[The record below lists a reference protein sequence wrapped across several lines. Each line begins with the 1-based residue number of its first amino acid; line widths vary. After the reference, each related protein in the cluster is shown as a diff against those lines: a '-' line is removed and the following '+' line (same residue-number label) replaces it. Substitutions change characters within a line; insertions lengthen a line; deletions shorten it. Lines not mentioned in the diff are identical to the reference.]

1 MQIRLRSGRRLHAY
15 LKIGTCVLVGVCYF
29 AFLFRESL
37 NAFEHRE
44 RATAAVAL
52 EAAEYSEP
60 SKQQLKLKRQ
70 QSQRQRLLDQ
80 KRLDLSRAN
89 GTSSMARKTTAAPA
103 STLNPVYEYSEE
115 LHSRT
120 ERDLKLRRDHL
131 ATVCERYK
139 LQEKYPPNPWEF
151 FISPGHNNL
160 VWCNVFKAA
169 SSTWMYYF
177 NILAGYDLKYLQRT
191 EVQPLE
197 LARQRFP
204 RPELAELLE
213 LLPSALSFLFVR
225 DPFERILSAYRN
237 KLEGNRNSFYKALG
251 TKIVHRFRR
260 RSMGGPWPRCG
271 PTFEEFVRFLIKEHK
286 AGRRFDEH
294 WAPVYSFCTPC
305 SVNFS
310 IIGKTETFQRD
321 SEFIIRQAGLESLLL
336 GKLPRRKLRKI
347 GNLARS
353 GIKSEALVERYFA
366 DLDRTT
372 LDQLLKIYRID
383 FELFDYDFLKY
394 YDMVHPWSLEQS
406 TQTART
412 GTGTGSGS
420 ATGTGTGI
428 GTGTATFVTTPV
440 STSLATATEA
450 D

>member
-1 MQIRLRSGRRLHAY
+1 MHLRLRSSRRLQTY
-15 LKIGTCVLVGVCYF
+15 LKIGTCVLVGVFYF

-44 RATAAVAL
+44 RATAAEL
-52 EAAEYSEP
+52 EAAEFTEP

-70 QSQRQRLLDQ
+70 QLQRQRLIDQ
-80 KRLDLSRAN
+80 QRAN
-89 GTSSMARKTTAAPA
+89 SATANNNSNGNGSSAIAVRTTEIPV

-120 ERDLKLRRDHL
+120 ERDLKLRREHL
-131 ATVCERYK
+131 ATVCERYN

-204 RPELAELLE
+204 RPELSELLE

-251 TKIVHRFRR
+251 TKIVHRFRQK
-260 RSMGGPWPRCG
+260 SMGGPWPRCG
-271 PTFEEFVRFLIKEHK
+271 PTFEEFVRFLIAEHR
-286 AGRRFDEH
+286 ARRRFDEH

-347 GNLARS
+347 GNLAKS

-366 DLDRTT
+366 DLDRST

-383 FELFDYDFLKY
+383 FELFDYDYIKY
-394 YDMVHPWSLEQS
+394 YDMVHPWNQEQS
-406 TQTART
+406 TQPV
-412 GTGTGSGS
+412 GSG
-420 ATGTGTGI
+420 
-428 GTGTATFVTTPV
+428 TTPL
-440 STSLATATEA
+440 STSLATEA
-450 D
+450 HD

>member
-1 MQIRLRSGRRLHAY
+1 M
-15 LKIGTCVLVGVCYF
+15 VGVCYF

-44 RATAAVAL
+44 RATAAEL
-52 EAAEYSEP
+52 EAAEFTEP

-70 QSQRQRLLDQ
+70 QLQRQRLLEQ
-80 KRLDLSRAN
+80 QR
-89 GTSSMARKTTAAPA
+89 GSSASGNSSSPVGKTTAIPA
-103 STLNPVYEYSEE
+103 STINPVYEYSEE

-120 ERDLKLRRDHL
+120 ERDLKLRREHL
-131 ATVCERYK
+131 ETVCERYK

-204 RPELAELLE
+204 RPELSELLE

-251 TKIVHRFRR
+251 TKIVHRFRN
-260 RSMGGPWPRCG
+260 RSTGGPWPRCG
-271 PTFEEFVRFLIKEHK
+271 PTFEEFVRFLIQEHK

-347 GNLARS
+347 GNLAKS
-353 GIKSEALVERYFA
+353 GIKSEVLVERYFS
-366 DLDRTT
+366 DLDRST

-383 FELFDYDFLKY
+383 FELFDYDFFKY
-394 YDMVHPWSLEQS
+394 YDMVHPWNLEQS
-406 TQTART
+406 TQPVGA
-412 GTGTGSGS
+412 GTG
-420 ATGTGTGI
+420 
-428 GTGTATFVTTPV
+428 TTPV
-440 STSLATATEA
+440 STSLATETH

>member
-1 MQIRLRSGRRLHAY
+1 MHLRLRSGRRLQTY

-44 RATAAVAL
+44 RATAAEL
-52 EAAEYSEP
+52 EAAEFTEP

-70 QSQRQRLLDQ
+70 QLQRQRLLDQ
-80 KRLDLSRAN
+80 QRAN
-89 GTSSMARKTTAAPA
+89 SANGNANGNGSSPLTSKTTAIPA

-120 ERDLKLRRDHL
+120 ERDLKLRREHL
-131 ATVCERYK
+131 AAVCERYS

-204 RPELAELLE
+204 RPELSELLE

-237 KLEGNRNSFYKALG
+237 KLEGSRNSFYKALG

-260 RSMGGPWPRCG
+260 RSTGGPWPRCG
-271 PTFEEFVRFLIKEHK
+271 PTFEEFVRFLIEEHK
-286 AGRRFDEH
+286 EGRRFDEH

-347 GNLARS
+347 GNLAKS

-366 DLDRTT
+366 DLDRST

-383 FELFDYDFLKY
+383 FELFDYDFFKY
-394 YDMVHPWSLEQS
+394 YDMVHPWTLEES
-406 TQTART
+406 TQPV
-412 GTGTGSGS
+412 GTGTGSAS
-420 ATGTGTGI
+420 GT
-428 GTGTATFVTTPV
+428 TTV
-440 STSLATATEA
+440 STSQATETH

>member
-1 MQIRLRSGRRLHAY
+1 MHIRLPSGRRLHTY
-15 LKIGTCVLVGVCYF
+15 LKIGTFVLVGIFYF

-44 RATAAVAL
+44 RTTTSGF
-52 EAAEYSEP
+52 EAAEYAEP
-60 SKQQLKLKRQ
+60 SKLKLKQ
-70 QSQRQRLLDQ
+70 LHRQRVKQ
-80 KRLDLSRAN
+80 RIRPSVAN
-89 GTSSMARKTTAAPA
+89 GSSAVASDISAGST
-103 STLNPVYEYSEE
+103 STLNPAYEYSEE

-120 ERDLKLRRDHL
+120 ERDLKLRREHL
-131 ATVCERYK
+131 ATVCGRYK
-139 LQEKYPPNPWEF
+139 LHDKYPPNPWEF

-169 SSTWMYYF
+169 SSTWLYYF

-204 RPELAELLE
+204 RPGLAELLE

-251 TKIVHRFRR
+251 TKVVQRFRR
-260 RSMGGPWPRCG
+260 RSASGTFPRCG
-271 PTFEEFVRFLIKEHK
+271 PTFEEFVRFLIQEH
-286 AGRRFDEH
+286 ATGNRFDEH

-347 GNLARS
+347 ANRARN
-353 GIKSEALVERYFA
+353 GVKSEELVERYFA
-366 DLDRTT
+366 DLDRST

-383 FELFDYDFLKY
+383 FELFDYDYLKY
-394 YDMVHPWSLEQS
+394 YNMVHSWSTDQS
-406 TQTART
+406 T
-412 GTGTGSGS
+412 
-420 ATGTGTGI
+420 
-428 GTGTATFVTTPV
+428 TATTAIGNAGRRTANA
-440 STSLATATEA
+440 TSAPRSIIAGP

>member
-1 MQIRLRSGRRLHAY
+1 MHIRLWTGRRLHTY
-15 LKIGTCVLVGVCYF
+15 LKIGTFVLVGICYF

-44 RATAAVAL
+44 RATTAEL
-52 EAAEYSEP
+52 EAAEAYAEP

-70 QSQRQRLLDQ
+70 QLHRQRALA
-80 KRLDLSRAN
+80 RLRASLQAN
-89 GTSSMARKTTAAPA
+89 RSAALA
-103 STLNPVYEYSEE
+103 EEAQNAVSATTLNPVYEYSEE

-120 ERDLKLRRDHL
+120 EHELKLRRDHL
-131 ATVCERYK
+131 ATVCDRYK

-204 RPELAELLE
+204 RPELSELVE

-251 TKIVHRFRR
+251 TKIVHRYRR
-260 RSMGGPWPRCG
+260 RSLNVVFPRCG
-271 PTFEEFVRFLIKEHK
+271 PTFEEFVRFLIQEHA
-286 AGRRFDEH
+286 AGNRFDEH

-305 SVNFS
+305 SVNFT

-347 GNLARS
+347 RNQARS
-353 GIKSEALVERYFA
+353 GVKSEELVERYFGE
-366 DLDRTT
+366 LDRST
-372 LDQLLKIYRID
+372 LDQLLNIYRID
-383 FELFDYDFLKY
+383 FELFDYDYLKY
-394 YDMVHPWSLEQS
+394 YNMVHSWSLDQS
-406 TQTART
+406 PTASQAK
-412 GTGTGSGS
+412 SGPRASIEPPVTTS
-420 ATGTGTGI
+420 AT
-428 GTGTATFVTTPV
+428 
-440 STSLATATEA
+440 TSLRTAA
-450 D
+450 VPAA

>member
-1 MQIRLRSGRRLHAY
+1 MLIRLRYGRRLQTY
-15 LKIGTCVLVGVCYF
+15 LKIGACVLVGLCYF

-37 NAFEHRE
+37 NAYEHRE
-44 RATAAVAL
+44 RATAAEL
-52 EAAEYSEP
+52 EAESEP

-70 QSQRQRLLDQ
+70 QLARQRILAKKEQ
-80 KRLDLSRAN
+80 EKATTGGNASA
-89 GTSSMARKTTAAPA
+89 GSSSPVAAVPPPPPA

-120 ERDLKLRRDHL
+120 ERELQRRSEHL
-131 ATVCERYK
+131 AAVCERYK

-151 FISPGHNNL
+151 FVSPGHNNL

-177 NILAGYDLKYLQRT
+177 NILAGYDVRFLQRT
-191 EVQPLE
+191 ETQPLE
-197 LARQRFP
+197 LARKRYP
-204 RPELAELLE
+204 RPELAELME

-237 KLEGNRNSFYKALG
+237 KLEGNKNTFYKALG
-251 TKIVHRFRR
+251 TKIVHRYRKR
-260 RSMGGPWPRCG
+260 NLGGPWPRCG
-271 PTFEEFVRFLIKEHK
+271 PTFEEFVRFLIAEQA
-286 AGRRFDEH
+286 AGKRFDEH

-305 SVNFS
+305 SVNFT

-336 GKLPRRKLRKI
+336 GLGQLPQRKQRKI
-347 GNLARS
+347 GNQARS
-353 GIKSEALVERYFA
+353 GVKSEALVERYFA
-366 DLDRTT
+366 DLDRST

-383 FELFDYDFLKY
+383 FELFDYDYRKY

-406 TQTART
+406 T
-412 GTGTGSGS
+412 S
-420 ATGTGTGI
+420 ATGALASAPA
-428 GTGTATFVTTPV
+428 ATTSTTPSIALGGQ
-440 STSLATATEA
+440 STQGHST
-450 D
+450 

>member
-1 MQIRLRSGRRLHAY
+1 MLIRLRYGRRLQTY
-15 LKIGTCVLVGVCYF
+15 LKIGACVLVGLCYF

-37 NAFEHRE
+37 NAYEHRE
-44 RATAAVAL
+44 RATAAEL
-52 EAAEYSEP
+52 EADSEP

-70 QSQRQRLLDQ
+70 QLQRQRILAKQLEQ
-80 KRLDLSRAN
+80 GKAIAGGNASA
-89 GTSSMARKTTAAPA
+89 GSSSALAAAPPPPLPPA
-103 STLNPVYEYSEE
+103 TTLNPVYEYSEE

-120 ERDLKLRRDHL
+120 ERELQRRSEHL
-131 ATVCERYK
+131 AAVCDRYK

-151 FISPGHNNL
+151 FVSPGHNNL

-177 NILAGYDLKYLQRT
+177 NILAGYDVKYLQRT
-191 EVQPLE
+191 ETQPLE
-197 LARQRFP
+197 LARKRFP
-204 RPELAELLE
+204 RPELGELME

-237 KLEGNRNSFYKALG
+237 KLEGNKNTFYKALG
-251 TKIVHRFRR
+251 NKIVHRYRQR
-260 RSMGGPWPRCG
+260 NLGGPWPRCG
-271 PTFEEFVRFLIKEHK
+271 PTFEEFVRFLIAEHA
-286 AGRRFDEH
+286 AGKRFDEH

-305 SVNFS
+305 SVNFT

-336 GKLPRRKLRKI
+336 GLGKLPQRKQRKI
-347 GNLARS
+347 GNQARS

-366 DLDRTT
+366 DLDRST

-383 FELFDYDFLKY
+383 FELFDYDYRRY

-406 TQTART
+406 TSASGVPAV
-412 GTGTGSGS
+412 GTTS
-420 ATGTGTGI
+420 
-428 GTGTATFVTTPV
+428 TTPAISSAGH
-440 STSLATATEA
+440 STQGQTT
-450 D
+450 